1 MKSSSP
7 EGHPET
13 GPLQGPDKRAFRR
26 LLPRRLFVLTIQGD
40 QPLPAYGVV
49 NDISDSG
56 ASISTDHL
64 LPPGHDVRLKICF
77 NPDIY
82 FDTEAR
88 VMWSRERPGP
98 RQDALGAALHGIQ
111 FTGRLNRARSTG
123 ELALGVRDPDL
134 DSLSTLDSKSEAIL
148 RYLRQ
153 QLPGYPFNA
162 SRDRGFVR
170 ELLADFPTLDV
181 LEEIKIFRWYYDSD
195 PLCRVDNP
203 RTALRRWMATA
214 TEHRPLWHSGGA
226 AGVPNITYPGN
237 GVRNTAEW
245 NEYFQSW
252 LFALKISGGAYRE
265 QLNRYARR

>member
-1 MKSSSP
+1 M
-7 EGHPET
+7 
-13 GPLQGPDKRAFRR
+13 
-26 LLPRRLFVLTIQGD
+26 LTIQGG

-49 NDISDSG
+49 HDISHSG
-56 ASISTDHL
+56 ATISTDHL

-77 NPDIY
+77 NRRIY

-88 VMWSRERPGP
+88 VVWGRERLGP
-98 RQDALGAALHGIQ
+98 SPRALGAALHGVR
-111 FTGRLNRARSTG
+111 FTGRLDRDRLRG
-123 ELALGVRDPDL
+123 DLDLGVRDPDL
-134 DSLSTLDSKSEAIL
+134 DSLGSLGWDSDEIL
-148 RYLRQ
+148 RYLERQ
-153 QLPGYPFNA
+153 MPGYPFNP

-203 RTALRRWMATA
+203 RTALRSWMTTA
-214 TEHRPLWHSGGA
+214 TERRPLWHGPSPSRAGA
-226 AGVPNITYPGN
+226 TKGMPAITYPGS
-237 GVRNTAEW
+237 GVKNTAEW
-245 NEYFQSW
+245 NESFQSW